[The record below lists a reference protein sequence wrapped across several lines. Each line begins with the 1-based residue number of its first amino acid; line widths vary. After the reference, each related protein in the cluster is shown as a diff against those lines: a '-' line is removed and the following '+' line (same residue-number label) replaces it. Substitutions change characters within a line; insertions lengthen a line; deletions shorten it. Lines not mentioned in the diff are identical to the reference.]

1 MADILSLLWSRFK
14 VIEGVVNM
22 EEKIEVQQSQT
33 ININIRPYVVVRTV
47 FLVIGS
53 LMLVGAVGKMGKPI
67 TLILTSLFLAIAL
80 NPPVSRLSKIMPKGS
95 RALSVAVA
103 YLVVVGLLGSL
114 LVTVVPP
121 VGRQV
126 GTFANRA
133 PALIEDIQNNKE
145 TPTGR
150 FIQKFGLQSEVD
162 KIASTVQSE
171 LGDAGQFAFS
181 SAQTALSA
189 LLSVITVLVLTFLML
204 VDGPIMVNKLF
215 LKYRDEE
222 IKTRHED
229 LLRKMYKVVTGYF
242 NGQLLVSTIAA
253 SMALVAML
261 FVGWIFGVAIP
272 YPLVLTAVVW
282 MCGLIPLIGAAL
294 GAAVVV
300 FVTAFVSWKVAL
312 VLAIYFFV
320 YQQIENATI
329 QPRIQSKAVSM
340 SPLIVLIVVMLG
352 ASLGGFFA
360 AFVALPVA
368 GCLQLLFNDFI
379 SGGSLAK
386 AKRGAPN
393 NWLSRTISIRTST
406 GKEK

>member
-1 MADILSLLWSRFK
+1 MS
-14 VIEGVVNM
+14 
-22 EEKIEVQQSQT
+22 EEKDHTHQT
-33 ININIRPYVVVRTV
+33 QAININIRPYVVVRTV

-53 LMLVGAVGKMGKPI
+53 LLLVNAVSKMGTPI

-103 YLVVVGLLGSL
+103 YLAVVGLIGSL
-114 LVTVVPP
+114 VVTIVPP
-121 VGRQV
+121 VSRQI
-126 GTFANRA
+126 GTFANQA
-133 PALIEDIQNNKE
+133 PSLIEDAQNSS
-145 TPTGR
+145 TTTGR
-150 FIQKFGLQSEVD
+150 VISKYKLEGKVD
-162 KIASTVQSE
+162 EIGITVQE
-171 LGDAGQFAFS
+171 KLGDAGSFAFD
-181 SAQTALSA
+181 SAQTALGA
-189 LLSVITVLVLTFLML
+189 LLNVITVLVLTFFML

-215 LKYRDEE
+215 QKYKDEE
-222 IKTRHED
+222 VKLRHEE
-229 LLRKMYKVVTGYF
+229 LLKKMYRVVTGYF
-242 NGQLLVSTIAA
+242 NGQLLVSTIDA
-253 SMALVAML
+253 SLALIAML
-261 FVGWIFGVAIP
+261 FVGWIFGATIP
-272 YPLVLTAVVW
+272 YPLVLTALVW
-282 MCGLIPLIGAAL
+282 LFGLIPLIGAAL

-352 ASLGGFFA
+352 ASIGGFFA

-379 SGGSLAK
+379 SGGNLAK
-386 AKRGAPN
+386 PKHNAPN
-393 NWLSRTISIRTST
+393 NWLSRTINLRGST
-406 GKEK
+406 DKEK